1 VLDSAAPYISPE
13 WVPGDDDL
21 IIHTRWSDTNFSTFE
36 VADLA
41 AGKAYEVAGLPLGRY
56 LSAAVCECTG
66 LHRTVAFLKTGGD
79 SLTGEIVATAGE
91 GLYLGDLTLPG
102 GKGKVEIKNIRFV
115 PSEISPWEK
124 VNMRFIEKN
133 KKILVQQAN
142 RAFIIDLD
150 AGPSG
155 VAGTYSH
162 ITVASGRMSQEIVVS
177 SPHPVKV
184 KSQKSYAPTG
194 VAFVEGYHVYF
205 VPGDKV
211 KDGEAVWAKPAN
223 ATAGLARL
231 SLDGG
236 HNVTWSPDG
245 SRLFWFL
252 GRWAYWSP
260 RAPLTSTRSLLTLAR
275 GIEAE
280 QVRVRDQ
287 ARHNSFRDLVRQKP
301 PRVPRGCRGT
311 IDGHRPSQ
319 KRCRGVKCSG

>member
-1 VLDSAAPYISPE
+1 
-13 WVPGDDDL
+13 VPGDDDL

-56 LSAAVCECTG
+56 LSAVVCECEG

-102 GKGKVEIKNIRFV
+102 GEGKVEIKNIRFI
-115 PSEISPWEK
+115 PSEISFMPTEISPSER

-142 RAFIIDLD
+142 CAFIIDLD
-150 AGPSG
+150 AGPTG

-162 ITVASGRMSQEIVVS
+162 IPVASGRMSQEIVVS
-177 SPHPVKV
+177 SPHPVKA

-205 VPGDKV
+205 VPGDKI

-236 HNVTWSPDG
+236 HDVTWSSDG

-260 RAPLTSTRSLLTLAR
+260 RAPLTSTRSLLALAR

-287 ARHNSFRDLVRQKP
+287 ARHNSFRDLMRQKP